1 MKSLSEIGLPHL
13 PLHFDIFF
21 DSLLLKCNSN
31 SFGGF
36 TRGSLKRIYPS
47 DVAWLSEP
55 ERTAAWL
62 TAARLSLV
70 VASYLSMTISGS
82 WRLRFLF
89 SCPEFDGLEKELL
102 IDGMYSRN
110 FLI

>member
-31 SFGGF
+31 SFKGF

-70 VASYLSMTISGS
+70 VASYLSMILGVCDFF
-82 WRLRFLF
+82 FLVQNLTAWKKN
-89 SCPEFDGLEKELL
+89 CLL
-102 IDGMYSRN
+102 TVCIHEI
-110 FLI
+110 F